1 MGIQGQAT
9 LKKFCK
15 DSLRARYTSYIKP
28 YFLGFL
34 TRINVGVAEIY
45 RQKLEQCVA
54 DGTLD
59 DEDVKA
65 LLRLRVLLCI
75 AQETVDRAHAEI
87 CGRLFTKVY
96 YFKPFH
102 AFC

>member
-1 MGIQGQAT
+1 M
-9 LKKFCK
+9 
-15 DSLRARYTSYIKP
+15 
-28 YFLGFL
+28 
-34 TRINVGVAEIY
+34 
-45 RQKLEQCVA
+45 A

-75 AQETVDRAHAEI
+75 GQETVDSAHADI

-96 YFKPFH
+96 YFKAFH
-102 AFC
+102 AFR